1 MASHQVEVHKEVVGA
16 HKLKMEGPKTDVL
29 AHRGHNDQCRLTM
42 TRLIWQTLRLRMG
55 KKMSKLYYVVGFNII
70 CYERTVHLNV
80 FIIQCFGFPV

>member
-1 MASHQVEVHKEVVGA
+1 MCLIKCYLCRRGVASHQAEVHKEVVGA

-55 KKMSKLYYVVGFNII
+55 KN
-70 CYERTVHLNV
+70 NV
-80 FIIQCFGFPV
+80 QVILCCWF